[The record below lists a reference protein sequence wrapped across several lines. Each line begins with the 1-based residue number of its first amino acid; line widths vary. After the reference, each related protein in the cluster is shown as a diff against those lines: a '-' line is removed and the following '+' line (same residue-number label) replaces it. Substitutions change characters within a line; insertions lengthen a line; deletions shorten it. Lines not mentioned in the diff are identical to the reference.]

1 MSTSP
6 IWQIQPDYDLNPYI
20 KIHTDLNPNEAEG
33 SWGMLDWDHFNL
45 NTIDYINTVNR
56 IWVDEY
62 KVDGF
67 RFDAMY
73 MIGWD
78 MQQQE
83 YGIPGW
89 STALYNYDSTI
100 YQIAEHLPSNP
111 WLIDNT
117 DLSSGWHDSFHDRL
131 LNDVHNQS
139 LGTISIMRQI
149 VGLHEYSDWGDP
161 YSDRTQ
167 AVKYMVSHD
176 EQSILQEMV
185 TFNNYSIEEARER
198 DKFYATVLFTSLGIP
213 MLFQGQEFGL
223 QTGWNDDNNNGNYDE
238 EKLQYRPVDWSL
250 LDTDIGQSHLEH
262 YSTLARLR
270 KTNPAFYNGTFY
282 DLYRY
287 TNEKVIVYGYKDESE
302 NNNNNQI
309 VVVANF
315 SSIERTVENVPFLS
329 SGEWYNVFD
338 PNDVLSINEDNSY
351 GEYSIAAK
359 SAAVYSNS
367 DLQLF
372 TSKDLSTPNTYQIL
386 ECYPCLLYTSPS
398 PRDISGARMPSSA

>member
-1 MSTSP
+1 
-6 IWQIQPDYDLNPYI
+6 
-20 KIHTDLNPNEAEG
+20 
-33 SWGMLDWDHFNL
+33 
-45 NTIDYINTVNR
+45 
-56 IWVDEY
+56 
-62 KVDGF
+62 
-67 RFDAMY
+67 
-73 MIGWD
+73 
-78 MQQQE
+78 
-83 YGIPGW
+83 
-89 STALYNYDSTI
+89 
-100 YQIAEHLPSNP
+100 
-111 WLIDNT
+111 
-117 DLSSGWHDSFHDRL
+117 
-131 LNDVHNQS
+131 
-139 LGTISIMRQI
+139 MRQI

-185 TFNNYSIEEARER
+185 TFNDYSIEEARER

-270 KTNPAFYNGTFY
+270 KSNPALYNGTFY

-287 TNEKVIVYGYKDESE
+287 TNEKVIVYGYKDESD

-329 SGEWYNVFD
+329 
-338 PNDVLSINEDNSY
+338 LIH
-351 GEYSIAAK
+351 I
-359 SAAVYSNS
+359 
-367 DLQLF
+367 
-372 TSKDLSTPNTYQIL
+372 
-386 ECYPCLLYTSPS
+386 
-398 PRDISGARMPSSA
+398 